1 MRRAESSI
9 IYLQDVAT
17 DQPVQGILQDAI
29 EEAQLV
35 DWELRWQ
42 PAMVA
47 ILQKLAQDGV
57 PTREWPQSRHWNWL
71 KKTARSRNLLAYR
84 GLCVVVDG
92 ITQGLSLHDF
102 TKVAREPSQVGKP
115 LVYVDYLEVAPW
127 NQAIPNCQ
135 QQLRGVGRALLNGAI
150 SLSESEGFMGR
161 IGLHS
166 LPQAE
171 SFYRRRGM
179 VDLGPDEHYEDMHY
193 FELTTAQAYE
203 YLSNGVTDE
212 TRT

>member
-1 MRRAESSI
+1 MRRAETSI
-9 IYLQDVAT
+9 VYLQDVAT
-17 DQPVQGILQDAI
+17 DQPVQGVLQDAI

-47 ILQKLAQDGV
+47 ILQKLAQNGV

-71 KKTARSRNLLAYR
+71 NKATRFQNLLAYR

-92 ITQGLSLHDF
+92 MTQGLSLLDL
-102 TKVAREPSQVGKP
+102 TKVAREPSQAGKP

-127 NQAIPNCQ
+127 NQPIPTCQ
-135 QQLRGVGRALLNGAI
+135 QQLRGVGSALLSGAI
-150 SLSESEGFMGR
+150 SLSENEGFMGR

-171 SFYRRRGM
+171 KFYRRWGM
-179 VDLGPDEHYEDMHY
+179 VDLGPDKHYEDLHY
-193 FELTTAQAYE
+193 FELTTAQASAFLGKE
-203 YLSNGVTDE
+203 
-212 TRT
+212 